1 MIGYIEGH
9 IKFKEQQTL
18 LVVTSGVGY
27 RVFVTPKTHVTL
39 HIGQPIELFI
49 YTNVKDDAID
59 LFGFQTEQELT
70 FFTLLLNVNGVGPK
84 SALSVLNLG
93 VDVCKNAIQHADTHV
108 FSQVPRLGKKTAQ
121 KIIIELQSKLGEL
134 EILEL
139 TSQNSDLDA
148 AIQALSSMGYDKQ
161 HIIEASR
168 TLQKDLSLDAMIK
181 QLIKTLGAHHDKS

>member
-1 MIGYIEGH
+1 MIGYIEGQ
-9 IKFKEQQTL
+9 IKFKEQHTL

-27 RVFVTPKTHVTL
+27 RVFVTQNTHAVS
-39 HIGQPIELFI
+39 HIGQSVELFI
-49 YTNVKDDAID
+49 YTSVKDDAID
-59 LFGFQTEQELT
+59 LFGFLSEQELT
-70 FFTLLLNVNGVGPK
+70 FFTMLLTVNGVGPK

-93 VDVCKNAIQHADTHV
+93 VDVCKNAIQHADTHL

-161 HIIEASR
+161 QIIEASR
-168 TLQKDLSLDAMIK
+168 KLPKELSLDTMIK

>member
-27 RVFVTPKTHVTL
+27 RVFVTPKTHITL